1 MTPPGRRFDASAR
14 HPSRSGST
22 GSARPTAPL
31 PLVTRPR
38 VIIVLVVLALA
49 LGGLVYRIVDVQA
62 TPDPRVLEEVSNP
75 LGEIVVPAPRGT
87 VFDRNGRAIALSLPA
102 ATVVSD
108 PRIISDPQQAAADLS
123 EVMGIEAEALLDKL
137 QGDGAFRYVARQVD
151 AEVGE
156 QINELGIEGIR
167 VISEPRREHPNGN
180 CSALAAV
187 GRVNIDHVGMSGIEE
202 AYDEHLA
209 GTPGRVMKEVGVD
222 GTTIPG
228 GLQEV
233 IAPAEGRDITVTLD
247 RNIQYQAESMM
258 LEAIA
263 GAWASSGVALV
274 ALPATG
280 EIVAMANVARGSNG
294 IVDCTRHNLAATWS
308 YEPGSVFKPVTAAAA
323 LSSGAVA
330 EQVTIE
336 VPSYLTI
343 WEHRFEDTPTHP
355 DVEWT
360 PTQIVARS
368 SNIGTIKMALQ
379 TGEERMYQ
387 TMRSFGFGNHTALD
401 FKGESKGILPP
412 LSEWSGLSLPNMAI
426 GQGLAV
432 TPLQIL
438 QAYNTI
444 ANGGV
449 LVPLKLIV
457 DDTDTGDD
465 TGAGAGP
472 VEGPVPVRVL
482 SEEVAATLM
491 RMLTSVVEVGTGREA
506 DVEGFSMAGKTGT
519 AWQPCD
525 IGYECV
531 NERNELIG
539 RHHTATFAGIV
550 SNDDGPA
557 LVVLV
562 IIDQPKGERISGGKL
577 AAPTVSK
584 IAEYALRQ
592 LRVPAELNTVGG
604 ERRRADPAVVPPPPT
619 LLADQSPDSG
629 ESQT

>member
-31 PLVTRPR
+31 PLVTRSR
-38 VIIVLVVLALA
+38 VIAVLVVLALA

-123 EVMGIEAEALLDKL
+123 EVMGIEPEALLDKL

-156 QINELGIEGIR
+156 QVSDLGIEGIR
-167 VISEPRREHPNGN
+167 VISEPRREHPNGG

-202 AYDEHLA
+202 SYDEHLS
-209 GTPGRVMKEVGVD
+209 GTAGRVMKEVGVD

-228 GLQEV
+228 GLEEV
-233 IAPAEGRDITVTLD
+233 TAPTEGRDITMTLD
-247 RNIQYQAESMM
+247 RNIQYQAEAMM
-258 LEAIA
+258 LEVVAAA
-263 GAWASSGVALV
+263 GASSGVALV
-274 ALPATG
+274 SLPATG
-280 EIVAMANVARGSNG
+280 EIVAMANVARASNG

-323 LSSGAVA
+323 LSSGAVYEHVA
-330 EQVTIE
+330 ID
-336 VPSYLTI
+336 VPSYLTV

-355 DVEWT
+355 DTQWT
-360 PTQIVARS
+360 PTEIVARS
-368 SNIGTIKMALQ
+368 SNIGTIRMAQ
-379 TGEERMYQ
+379 MTGEEKLYR
-387 TMRSFGFGNHTALD
+387 TIRSFGFGTRTALD
-401 FKGESKGILPP
+401 FKGESKGILLP
-412 LSEWSGLSLPNMAI
+412 LSQWSGLSLPNMAI

-449 LVPLKLIV
+449 RVPLKLVV
-457 DDTDTGDD
+457 DDTDTG
-465 TGAGAGP
+465 ASVGP
-472 VEGPVPVRVL
+472 VEGPAPVRVV
-482 SEEVAATLM
+482 SPAVAATLM
-491 RMLTSVVEVGTGREA
+491 RMLTSVVEEGTGQQA
-506 DVEGFSMAGKTGT
+506 GVEGFTMAGKTGT

-577 AAPTVSK
+577 AAPTVRK

-592 LRVPAELNTVGG
+592 LRVPAELNALPG
-604 ERRRADPAVVPPPPT
+604 ERRRAEPAPEPLPPT
-619 LLADQSPDSG
+619 TVAEVAS
-629 ESQT
+629 T